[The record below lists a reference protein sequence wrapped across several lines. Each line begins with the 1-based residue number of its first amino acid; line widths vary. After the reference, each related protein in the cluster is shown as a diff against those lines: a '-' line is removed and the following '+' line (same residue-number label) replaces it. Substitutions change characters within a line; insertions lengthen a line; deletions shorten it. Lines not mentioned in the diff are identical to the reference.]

1 MKQKTWIGLAV
12 FLTCLAVI
20 GLYTKYLFDTDQWH
34 IVLWVD
40 RFDSVELEN
49 GTHRLADN
57 GMASAKY
64 AIYAVD
70 GYGYV
75 SIDGHEYDLD
85 ILDTEDAADIPRWL
99 PSIVHDVALYGNS
112 PKVEIDADAE
122 IIVDGDEYFAISFLR
137 AE

>member
-1 MKQKTWIGLAV
+1 MKQKTLLGLAV

-34 IVLWVD
+34 LVLWVNK
-40 RFDSVELEN
+40 FDSIELEN

-57 GMASAKY
+57 GMTSAKY

-75 SIDGHEYDLD
+75 SIDGREYDLD
-85 ILDTEDAADIPRWL
+85 SIDTEDATDIPRWL
-99 PSIVHDVALYGNS
+99 PGIVQDFSLYGNS
-112 PKVEIDADAE
+112 PKVEIDANAE
-122 IIVDGDEYFAISFLR
+122 IIVDGDEYFAISFLK
-137 AE
+137 AV